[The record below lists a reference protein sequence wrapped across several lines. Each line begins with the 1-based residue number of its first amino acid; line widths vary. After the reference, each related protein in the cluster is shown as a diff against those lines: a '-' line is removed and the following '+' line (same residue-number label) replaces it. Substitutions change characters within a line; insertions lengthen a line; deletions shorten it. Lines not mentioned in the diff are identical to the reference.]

1 MEKEKL
7 AVFSIIGRGRQ
18 RKDKTR
24 GYEQTKYV
32 FNPGSKEN
40 AYETK
45 ETAFFGISLYEYL
58 SKKLNDVPEK
68 FVILGTNKSAWSEL
82 VSLIPE
88 EKQGELST
96 ITLYDKLYNQ
106 ENDDSSFVSKE
117 TLQEWEGLLREFVP
131 SIRLYIIE
139 PLDFYTYV
147 DIILKEIDDNSTYKL
162 VFDCTH
168 GYRYIPIVF
177 SYAVMLAKKLR
188 KVQQIRFFYG
198 AFEMKEYYDFPENT
212 SPVVEIDAV
221 NHFIELIEATSI
233 YNVSGYFPNILSLIG
248 IPDTNETYFKLEMN
262 QNPRTEIIKISN
274 NLGTISN
281 THKHFYIREISGKLL
296 RDFQELA
303 NQEKVYMRLFKRAKF
318 FFEHY
323 NYLKALTLIFE
334 STVMVFTDAYGI
346 KKDYLSY
353 ETRSEA
359 RKKMRQEIKNILYYD
374 KPERNILIKEKQEAE
389 SLKILEAVRNS
400 AAHGSIPHVN
410 QKYLVNEKEFKKLFT
425 SACTTFEKMV
435 ERLKKSRQ
443 LQN

>member
-1 MEKEKL
+1 MGKENL
-7 AVFSIIGRGRQ
+7 AIFSIIGRGRQ

-32 FNPGSKEN
+32 FNPDSKEN
-40 AYETK
+40 SYETK
-45 ETAFFGISLYEYL
+45 ETAFFGIALYEYL
-58 SKKLNDVPEK
+58 SKKLNNVPEK

-82 VSLIPE
+82 LSLIPE

-106 ENDDSSFVSKE
+106 ENDENSSVSKE
-117 TLQEWEGLLREFVP
+117 TLEEWERLLREFIP

-177 SYAVMLAKKLR
+177 SYAVILAKKLR

-198 AFEMKEYYDFPENT
+198 AFEMKEYYNIPEKT

-221 NHFIELIEATSI
+221 NHLIELIEATSI

-262 QNPRTEIIKISN
+262 QN
-274 NLGTISN
+274 
-281 THKHFYIREISGKLL
+281 
-296 RDFQELA
+296 QEL
-303 NQEKVYMRLFKRAKF
+303 K
-318 FFEHY
+318 
-323 NYLKALTLIFE
+323 
-334 STVMVFTDAYGI
+334 
-346 KKDYLSY
+346 
-353 ETRSEA
+353 
-359 RKKMRQEIKNILYYD
+359 
-374 KPERNILIKEKQEAE
+374 
-389 SLKILEAVRNS
+389 
-400 AAHGSIPHVN
+400 
-410 QKYLVNEKEFKKLFT
+410 
-425 SACTTFEKMV
+425 
-435 ERLKKSRQ
+435 
-443 LQN
+443 

>member
-58 SKKLNDVPEK
+58 SKKLNNVPEK

-96 ITLYDKLYNQ
+96 IALYDKLYNQ

-117 TLQEWEGLLREFVP
+117 TLQEWEGLLKEFVP

-147 DIILKEIDDNSTYKL
+147 DIILKEIDDNSTYNL

-177 SYAVMLAKKLR
+177 SYAVMLAKKLW
-188 KVQQIRFFYG
+188 KVQQIRFFLRC
-198 AFEMKEYYDFPENT
+198 FRNER
-212 SPVVEIDAV
+212 
-221 NHFIELIEATSI
+221 
-233 YNVSGYFPNILSLIG
+233 ILQ
-248 IPDTNETYFKLEMN
+248 Y
-262 QNPRTEIIKISN
+262 
-274 NLGTISN
+274 
-281 THKHFYIREISGKLL
+281 
-296 RDFQELA
+296 A
-303 NQEKVYMRLFKRAKF
+303 
-318 FFEHY
+318 
-323 NYLKALTLIFE
+323 
-334 STVMVFTDAYGI
+334 
-346 KKDYLSY
+346 
-353 ETRSEA
+353 
-359 RKKMRQEIKNILYYD
+359 
-374 KPERNILIKEKQEAE
+374 
-389 SLKILEAVRNS
+389 
-400 AAHGSIPHVN
+400 
-410 QKYLVNEKEFKKLFT
+410 
-425 SACTTFEKMV
+425 
-435 ERLKKSRQ
+435 
-443 LQN
+443 